1 MSKNASRHGAGLKTL
16 AQSTGYAPEVH
27 KAILAQ
33 EAKQEADIHARKGKG
48 VAWVQGREYRMP
60 MPSVYYV
67 TSKCVVIL

>member
-67 TSKCVVIL
+67 SRKFAIVC